1 MFVKPDEVTMAK
13 RTIHPSIPPPS
24 QRIKDMKTH
33 DLKGYENAV
42 NAIKERD
49 IKI

>member
-1 MFVKPDEVTMAK
+1 MFAHDEGIPAK
-13 RTIHPSIPPPS
+13 RTTHPSIPPPN

-42 NAIKERD
+42 ATIKLRD
-49 IKI
+49 TKIS